1 MAQEQI
7 ILKTDTEL
15 LKAST
20 RFDNEILVVA
30 EDSEAPLWIYSFDA
44 YGSPTCIVSAVSW
57 NSAYEALIDELP
69 TIPESEVYEA
79 YGFETQADFEARFDD
94 DLYEWSE
101 LAEGYRYQSN
111 CTGTGIVSIGHHES
125 LSPLTTDYLK
135 QSGIKLSIGVI
146 DNY

>member
-1 MAQEQI
+1 MTQEQI

-20 RFDNEILVVA
+20 RFDNEIMVVA

-44 YGSPTCIVSAVSW
+44 YGSPTCIVCATSW
-57 NSAYEALIDELP
+57 DSAYEALIDELP
-69 TIPESEVYEA
+69 TIPESELYEA
-79 YGFETQADFEARFDD
+79 YGFETQADFDARFDD

-111 CTGTGIVSIGHHES
+111 FTGTGIVNIGHYES